1 MQLLVYRI
9 DMKDIIII
17 KQLHEYLHKTVGVQ
31 PGLFQISQEEQKK
44 LPFYMKE
51 TYWFYFGDFF
61 FGNEFTLMIP
71 KHETLPAIG
80 QLKKN
85 METIKETLHRRTV
98 LVCSIIPSYIRN
110 RLIQKQINFIVPGR
124 QMFMPN
130 IRVDLNEKEYVRP
143 EKTDVLIPSAQFIV
157 LYQILKRSDTLEK
170 YSLKELAEKFGYS
183 AMAITKAVRNL
194 IVHELCEIEGNKEKH
209 LCFNQDISELWYKA
223 LPIMASPV
231 LKQVFIEKYPEGELL
246 FPANTSALPEYT
258 DMNPSKQEY
267 YAIEK
272 NKFYKLEKENKLQG
286 LNEFEGRY
294 CLEIWKYEPYM
305 LMQDIAEE
313 AIVDPLSLYLS
324 FTDNQDERIEMAL
337 EQIIKKYIW

>member
-1 MQLLVYRI
+1 
-9 DMKDIIII
+9 MKDLIII
-17 KQLHEYLHKTVGVQ
+17 KQLHEYLYKTAGVQ
-31 PGLFQISQEEQKK
+31 PSLFQISQEEQKK

-71 KHETLPAIG
+71 KHETLPTIG

-85 METIKETLHRRTV
+85 METIKDTLHRRTV
-98 LVCSIIPSYIRN
+98 LVYSTIPSYIRN

-143 EKTDVLIPSAQFIV
+143 EKTDALIPSAQFIV
-157 LYQILKRSDTLEK
+157 LYQILKRNDTLEE

-183 AMAITKAVRNL
+183 AMAITKVVKNL
-194 IVHELCEIEGNKEKH
+194 IVHELCEIEGNKEKY
-209 LCFNQDISELWYKA
+209 LRFNQDISELWYKA
-223 LPIMASPV
+223 LPLMASPV

-272 NKFYKLEKENKLQG
+272 NKFYMLEKENKLQG

-294 CLEIWKYEPYM
+294 CLEIWKYDPCL
-305 LMQDIAEE
+305 LMQDITEE